1 MIKRELYWLL
11 GILGLVFL
19 IIVLLF
25 GLDGFDP
32 DSTFDINIHDTYLVI
47 SKVQFT
53 LLILVS
59 VFFTIYLFRTFR
71 NGFKNFTVNI
81 IAMVAT
87 IVMLLVLDGFVS
99 FLDMLITP
107 YDPMERELLSRA
119 SHPVERF
126 VSVLSTMAQVF
137 QVVLLVFLGY
147 CGFKAGRNYQ
157 AKK

>member
-1 MIKRELYWLL
+1 MTKRELYWFL
-11 GILGLVFL
+11 GTLGLVFL
-19 IIVLLF
+19 ITVLLF

-32 DSTFDINIHDTYLVI
+32 DATFDINIHDTYLVI

-53 LLILVS
+53 LLIPVF
-59 VFFTIYLFRTFR
+59 VFFTIYLYRTFR
-71 NGFKNFTVNI
+71 NGFKNLTMNI

-99 FLDMLITP
+99 FMDALITP

-119 SHPVERF
+119 SYPVERMM
-126 VSVLSTMAQVF
+126 SVLLTMIKVF